1 MKLPGQ
7 AEIKKDGKTW
17 HFYFGIDAT
26 AEFLHLYEL
35 QLTDFAKPFQDNE
48 MKALLDMF
56 YCALLV
62 GDTRAD
68 VPATLTRETFGR
80 WLDGC
85 DDGTMAELLRAYTTS
100 KPLGK

>member
-7 AEIKKDGKTW
+7 CEIRQGGKTW

-26 AEFLHLYEL
+26 AEFLHMNGISLN
-35 QLTDFAKPFQDNE
+35 QFAQPFIDHE

-56 YCALLV
+56 YCALAAGNTGMPDGLLRK
-62 GDTRAD
+62 D
-68 VPATLTRETFGR
+68 FGK
-80 WLDGC
+80 WLDQADEGS
-85 DDGTMAELLRAYTTS
+85 MAELLRGYTTS